1 MEQPA
6 FVQRLWATGRGYRL
20 QADSG
25 HYSGGMPRRR
35 DRHDRG
41 LRGPIALPN
50 QLTGRVV
57 PLRRRLGRQEFFTE
71 AVTDAIARIGVSY
84 PGGLD
89 GVDVGVEEVPYLA
102 TLWSGD
108 RVPLAV
114 SVEATSL
121 RPAQIVVYR
130 RPLEH
135 RAPTRGELRDLVH
148 RTLVEQ
154 LAALT
159 SQNVRDIDPTLD
171 DED

>member
-1 MEQPA
+1 
-6 FVQRLWATGRGYRL
+6 
-20 QADSG
+20 
-25 HYSGGMPRRR
+25 MPRRR
-35 DRHDRG
+35 DRHERG

-50 QLTGRVV
+50 PLTGRQV
-57 PLRRRLGRQEFFTE
+57 PLRRQQGRQEVFTQ
-71 AVTDAIARIGVSY
+71 AVTDAIARIGRTY

-89 GVDVGVEEVPYLA
+89 GVDVGVEEVPYLSSMA
-102 TLWSGD
+102 LD
-108 RVPLAV
+108 ERVPLAV

-135 RAPTRGELRDLVH
+135 RAEDRRELADLVH

-159 SQNVRDIDPTLD
+159 AQHVRDIDPDLD
-171 DED
+171 DEW

>member
-1 MEQPA
+1 
-6 FVQRLWATGRGYRL
+6 
-20 QADSG
+20 
-25 HYSGGMPRRR
+25 MPRRR

-50 QLTGRVV
+50 PYTGRVV
-57 PLRRRLGRQEFFTE
+57 PLRRSMGRQDFFTGAVTE
-71 AVTDAIARIGVSY
+71 AVARIGRTY

-102 TLWSGD
+102 TMWSGD
-108 RVPLAV
+108 RVPLGV
-114 SVEATSL
+114 CVEATSL

-135 RAPTRGELRDLVH
+135 RAATRGELRDLVH

-159 SQNVRDIDPTLD
+159 AQHVRDIDPELD
-171 DED
+171 DEDW

>member
-1 MEQPA
+1 M
-6 FVQRLWATGRGYRL
+6 
-20 QADSG
+20 
-25 HYSGGMPRRR
+25 
-35 DRHDRG
+35 
-41 LRGPIALPN
+41 
-50 QLTGRVV
+50 
-57 PLRRRLGRQEFFTE
+57 
-71 AVTDAIARIGVSY
+71 TDAIARIGVSY

-89 GVDVGVEEVPYLA
+89 GVDIGVEEVPYLA

-114 SVEATSL
+114 AVEATSL

-135 RAPTRGELRDLVH
+135 RAASRGELRDLVH

-159 SQNVRDIDPTLD
+159 AQNVRDIDPSLD

>member
-1 MEQPA
+1 
-6 FVQRLWATGRGYRL
+6 
-20 QADSG
+20 
-25 HYSGGMPRRR
+25 MPRRR

-50 QLTGRVV
+50 ALTGKQV
-57 PLRRRLGRQEFFTE
+57 PLRRGLSRQEFFHGCVTE
-71 AVTDAIARIGVSY
+71 GLARIASTY

-102 TLWSGD
+102 TMWSGD

-114 SVEATSL
+114 CVEATSL
-121 RPAQIVVYR
+121 RPAQIVIYR

-135 RAPTRGELRDLVH
+135 RAQSRAELRELVH

-159 SQNVRDIDPTLD
+159 AQHVRDIDPSL